1 MKKQILLILSL
12 VLVMFSCQKDD
23 DPSILINKTVIEV
36 AHIGGSQT
44 ISFQSNVNWTAKS
57 SQSWCTLS
65 QSSGNASTKSV
76 SIVVDPNNTIEARN
90 CIISFTI
97 EGKTQSVKVNQ
108 APASLVATPVI
119 NPNGGFYTTAQIII
133 ITSATEKAEIRY
145 TLDGNNPTKSSQ
157 LYTAPFAIEQ
167 SATIK
172 AKAFKADWIDSSI
185 TSKVFTISSGAN
197 FIVGSN
203 NTIQHIDASGD
214 FVFQLNG
221 LNEKDVF
228 FVFSNKNER
237 FSVPLPQLQSN
248 IETKSRAAKATTK
261 FAPQSSFIVSGK
273 PSITK
278 FNNNPTKAFERG
290 ANKPQYQQRVSQSS
304 NLVEGSNEYFFDDL
318 GNKVNSTVRKVISA
332 HGKNLYVWVANDCW
346 IQGGTKKY
354 NVTQQMVDAIAPKF
368 LSPGNDNDIYEWVTN
383 AAGDHWGATPYFNL
397 IPETND
403 IHIWLTDIDNDNT
416 TTGTVTLGYYYSRDN
431 FNKATYSDSNEK
443 LMFTIDAVLLA
454 ETKRGGWSL
463 SNYWPQEVIST
474 LAHEF
479 THMIYF
485 YQNNVLAGQEGDIP
499 INEMS
504 AQCVEDLVASKILA
518 DGPRGVPYATPSA
531 GYTRNFD
538 GRLPLYNSYNDYNL
552 MEWSDSDNQ
561 TLINYSKTYAL
572 GAYLMRNYGGANFI
586 RELIQSTSSGV
597 NSIVAAVNSNGGIG
611 LNYGDILQRFGVA
624 TLLSDQT
631 SMATGYKFNTVDWSK
646 STVNGI
652 TYHLGAI
659 NLYNYSPLPTIYN
672 ALPTEDQNPNSN
684 ILYRAGDNL
693 SGTKEWF
700 FKEMDSDTKLTVVIK

>member
-12 VLVMFSCQKDD
+12 LLVMLSCQKDD
-23 DPSILINKTVIEV
+23 KPSIVINNTIIDISE
-36 AHIGGSQT
+36 AGGSQT
-44 ISFQSNVNWTAKS
+44 ISFESNVNWTAKS
-57 SQSWCTLS
+57 SESWCTLS
-65 QSSGNASTKSV
+65 QVSGNASTKSV
-76 SIVVDPNNTIEARN
+76 SIVVNANNTLEPRSST
-90 CIISFTI
+90 ISFTI
-97 EGKTQSVKVNQ
+97 EGLTKTVKVNQ
-108 APASLVATPVI
+108 SAASLVATPLI
-119 NPNGGFYTTAQIII
+119 NPNGGLYTTAQTIT
-133 ITSATEKAEIRY
+133 ITSATDGAEIRY
-145 TLDGNNPTKSSQ
+145 TLDGNNPTETSQ
-157 LYTAPFAIEQ
+157 LYSNPFVIEQ

-172 AKAFKADWIDSSI
+172 AKAFKKDWIDSSI
-185 TSKVFTISSGAN
+185 ASVFFSIGVEAN
-197 FIVGSN
+197 LIVGSTN
-203 NTIQHIDASGD
+203 AIQHINASGD

-228 FVFSNKNER
+228 FVFSNKNEK

-248 IETKSRAAKATTK
+248 VETMSRASKTTSFVKA
-261 FAPQSSFIVSGK
+261 PSFIVSGK

-278 FNNNPTKAFERG
+278 FNNNPTRKFEKGVTKPLYNQQKA
-290 ANKPQYQQRVSQSS
+290 NST
-304 NLVEGSNEYFFDDL
+304 NLEVGTSEYFFDDL

-346 IQGGTKKY
+346 TEGGTKKY

-368 LSPGNDNDIYEWVTN
+368 LSPGDDNDIYEWVTN
-383 AAGDHWGATPYFNL
+383 AAGDHWGATPFNNL
-397 IPETND
+397 IPGTDD

-431 FNKATYSDSNEK
+431 FTKASYSDSNEK
-443 LMFTIDAVLLA
+443 LMFAIDAVLFA

-485 YQNNVLAGQEGDIP
+485 YQHSVLTDQEGDIP

-531 GYTRNFD
+531 GNTRNTG
-538 GRLPLYNSYNDYNL
+538 GRLPLYNSNNHYNL
-552 MEWSDSDNQ
+552 LEWSDSDNQ

-586 RELIQSTSSGV
+586 RELIQNNSTGI
-597 NSIVAAVNSNGGIG
+597 NSIVAAVNSNGGAG

-631 SMATGYKFNTVDWSK
+631 SVANGYKLNTVDWST

-652 TYHLGAI
+652 NYNLGAI

-672 ALPTEDQNPNSN
+672 ELPKKQNPNSN
-684 ILYRAGDNL
+684 ILYKAGGNL
-693 SGTKEWF
+693 SGTKEWH
-700 FKEMDSDTKLTVVIK
+700 FKGMDSDTKLTVVIK